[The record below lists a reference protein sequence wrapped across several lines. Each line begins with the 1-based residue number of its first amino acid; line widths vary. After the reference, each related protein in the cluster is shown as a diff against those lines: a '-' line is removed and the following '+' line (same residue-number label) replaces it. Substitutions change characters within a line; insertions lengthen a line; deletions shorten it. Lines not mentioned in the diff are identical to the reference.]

1 MDEQRLTEL
10 IEKYLDGTCTS
21 VEKALVEQWYES
33 FDAHDI
39 KFYAGDKEKIDRSAA
54 RSLEALKQK
63 MAEAQE
69 EKGKVIPMRAKRK
82 GGPWRYVAAAIIIIA
97 AGTAGYFFFSGK
109 QQINTPAVA
118 SKEMKH
124 DALPGGNK
132 ATLTLADGSVIVLD
146 TTANG
151 DLAQQGN
158 TKVIKLDS
166 GMLAYNA
173 GNANTSEVL
182 YNTITTPRGGQYQVR
197 LPDGSKVWLNAA
209 SSLRFPTAFTRNE
222 RDVTLTG
229 EGYFEVVHNPAKP
242 FHVITG
248 STQVEVLGTHFNI
261 MAYGDENL
269 IKTTLLEGSVKVTSA
284 SNTILLQPGQQANVN
299 KNGSI
304 KLLPNVDTDKAVGWK
319 DGLFKLDQTDIPE
332 IMRQIARWYDVE
344 IVYEGAIPG
353 GSISGDI
360 SRNMNLSKVLKVLE
374 LSGVHCRIDN
384 KKIYVA
390 P

>member
-10 IEKYLDGTCTS
+10 IEKYLAGTCTS
-21 VEKALVEQWYES
+21 VEKALVEEWYEG
-33 FDAHDI
+33 FDRHDI
-39 KFYAGDKEKIDRSAA
+39 KFYAGDKEKISRSAA
-54 RSLEALKQK
+54 TSLAWIREKIA
-63 MAEAQE
+63 AQE
-69 EKGKVIPMRAKRK
+69 EKGKVIQMPAKK
-82 GGPWRYVAAAIIIIA
+82 KTAWQYIAAAAVIIA
-97 AGTAGYFFFSGK
+97 VSTAGYFFFNGK
-109 QQINTPAVA
+109 QQTTAPVA
-118 SKEMKH
+118 ASLEMKH

-151 DLAQQGN
+151 NLAQQGN

-173 GNANTSEVL
+173 GNANTTEVL
-182 YNTITTPRGGQYQVR
+182 YNTITTPRGGQYQIQ
-197 LPDGSKVWLNAA
+197 LPDGTKVWLNAA
-209 SSLRFPTAFTRNE
+209 SSLHFPTVFTGNE

-229 EGYFEVVHNPAKP
+229 EGYFEVAHNAAKP

-261 MAYGDENL
+261 MAYPDEAV
-269 IKTTLLEGSVKVTSA
+269 IKTTLLEGSVKVSSA
-284 SNTILLQPGQQANVN
+284 SNTTLLKPGQQANVN
-299 KNGSI
+299 KSGTI
-304 KLLPNVDTDKAVGWK
+304 RLIPNADTEEAIGWK
-319 DGLFKLDQTDIPE
+319 DGLFKLNQTDIPE
-332 IMRQIARWYDVE
+332 IMRQVARWYDVE
-344 IVYEGAIPG
+344 IIYEGAVPG

-374 LSGVHCRIDN
+374 LSGVHCRITD